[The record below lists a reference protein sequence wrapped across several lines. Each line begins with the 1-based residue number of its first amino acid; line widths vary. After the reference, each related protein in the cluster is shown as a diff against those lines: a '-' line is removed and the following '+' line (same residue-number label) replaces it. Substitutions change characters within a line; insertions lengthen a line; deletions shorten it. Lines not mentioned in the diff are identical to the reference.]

1 MNAILLFIKSISV
14 SYQIFVNCKHVT
26 ASSSQCVVAVFK
38 TLGLMYKVG
47 RFVMADV
54 TSSGLAPFED
64 YIDRSQ
70 APRLL
75 LTHPPSPTHIVTTL
89 LLSTDTSGLESAAG
103 ASSVRCIKLRIR
115 RLRDATHPNMS
126 GDRIQ

>member
-1 MNAILLFIKSISV
+1 M
-14 SYQIFVNCKHVT
+14 
-26 ASSSQCVVAVFK
+26 AVFQA
-38 TLGLMYKVG
+38 LGSMYKVG

-75 LTHPPSPTHIVTTL
+75 LTHPPSPSTHIVTTL
-89 LLSTDTSGLESAAG
+89 LLSTDTSGLENAAG
-103 ASSVRCIKLRIR
+103 ASSVQFIKSRIR
-115 RLRDATHPNMS
+115 RLRGATHPNMS
-126 GDRIQ
+126 GDRIH